1 MMVMYFIV
9 IIPLFIGSMY
19 LLGQIGKILSEKETN
34 DTLSNADRLRV
45 RLIDMIQISENVS
58 GMISSN
64 DEICSFLETEFD
76 NKKDIY
82 RFYADNDVAKNYLK
96 VFPQLKYIRIYIDRE
111 DFAYNPYYRQVT
123 DSVREQKWYSDVMN
137 GESGW
142 RVIRDSGDKEL
153 YLSYITPIYGSDGGI
168 TAAAVIEISPDWISE
183 FIYESYYKVVF
194 SVNNGVVFYSGMDGV
209 EMGTVIA
216 SSGNGA

>member
-1 MMVMYFIV
+1 MKNFNEIFDRYKIRTKMMVMYFIV

-64 DEICSFLETEFD
+64 DEICSFLETEFN

-96 VFPQLKYIRIYIDRE
+96 EYISTVRILRII
-111 DFAYNPYYRQVT
+111 PT
-123 DSVREQKWYSDVMN
+123 IVR
-137 GESGW
+137 
-142 RVIRDSGDKEL
+142 
-153 YLSYITPIYGSDGGI
+153 
-168 TAAAVIEISPDWISE
+168 
-183 FIYESYYKVVF
+183 
-194 SVNNGVVFYSGMDGV
+194 
-209 EMGTVIA
+209 
-216 SSGNGA
+216 